1 MVQPLAAGKLGT
13 VAQASNC
20 STLES
25 RQEDQKSKVSTSQ
38 SQHQLPSVHEGSCR
52 VSGSQA
58 KNLKKK
64 DTVWGRLDANATPN
78 SNVGLSIL
86 STSCI

>member
-13 VAQASNC
+13 VAQVSNC

-38 SQHQLPSVHEGSCR
+38 SQHQLHSAREGSCR
-52 VSGSQA
+52 MSGSQA

-64 DTVWGRLDANATPN
+64 KKTQFGGD
-78 SNVGLSIL
+78 
-86 STSCI
+86 